1 MEITAN
7 ALQTVLLN
15 QNVQF
20 TDVVTCGNQSIFHRA
35 GSGLITIRGIT
46 NGQCRARFRI
56 SFGGNIAIPTGGTVE
71 PISIALAVDGEAIAT
86 TSMISTPAAA
96 EEFNNVFASIYLDV
110 PRGCCYT
117 ISVKNTSTQ
126 SIDIQNAN
134 LIVDRVA

>member
-56 SFGGNIAIPTGGTVE
+56 FFGGNIAIPAGGTAG
-71 PISIALAVDGEAIAT
+71 PISIAIAVDGEAIAT

-110 PRGCCYT
+110 PKGCCYT

-134 LIVDRVA
+134 LIIDRVA

>member
-35 GSGLITIRGIT
+35 GSGLIAIRGIT

>member
-71 PISIALAVDGEAIAT
+71 PISIALAVDGEAVAT

-96 EEFNNVFASIYLDV
+96 EEFNNVFTSIYLDV

>member
-20 TDVVTCGNQSIFHRA
+20 TDVVTCGNQSIFHRV

-46 NGQCRARFRI
+46 NGQCRARFRVF
-56 SFGGNIAIPTGGTVE
+56 FGGNIAIPAGGTAG
-71 PISIALAVDGEAIAT
+71 PISIAIAVDGEAIAT

-110 PRGCCYT
+110 PKGCCYT

-134 LIVDRVA
+134 LIIDRVA